1 MKIILY
7 SKLVNDL
14 EIILFA
20 QQRKPL
26 DPMQPKMKIGWM
38 QQKLQILLTKKHIR
52 EKTIKHRNRKKDHT
66 IILNEKST

>member
-1 MKIILY
+1 MLTSYYVIDENYLY

-20 QQRKPL
+20 QQKKPL

-38 QQKLQILLTKKHIR
+38 QQKL
-52 EKTIKHRNRKKDHT
+52 
-66 IILNEKST
+66 